1 MVMKKLSNIAF
12 LVFLMVFPPLQAWA
26 IAQTADQVVSST
38 TDEVLKALRQ
48 DGVKDDEQKVYA
60 IVEQLILPHFDFQK
74 MSQWV
79 LGKYWRQASD
89 SERQQFSEQFQKL
102 LVRTYSTAFQQYTNE
117 KIVYL
122 PTRDAPDADRVMVKC
137 QVVREGGPPIAI
149 DYRLHQQKGE
159 WKVFDVMID
168 GISLVTNYRTTFA
181 QQIRDKGIDGLI
193 ATLVERNQDAGKP

>member
-1 MVMKKLSNIAF
+1 MVMKKHSKLAF
-12 LVFLMVFPPLQAWA
+12 LVFLIVFPPLQAWA

-38 TDEVLKALRQ
+38 TDQVLKAVSEE
-48 DGVKDDEQKVYA
+48 GVKEDNQKIYA

-79 LGKYWRQASD
+79 LGKYWRQAND
-89 SERQQFSEQFQKL
+89 SERQQFSAQFQKL

-117 KIVYL
+117 KVVYL
-122 PTRDAPDADRVMVKC
+122 PTRSAPDANRVMVKC
-137 QVVREGGPPIAI
+137 QIVREGGPPIAI
-149 DYRLHQQKGE
+149 DYRLHQKNGE

-193 ATLVERNQDAGKP
+193 ATLVERNQEASKP